1 MFGGQRVASKDGS
14 FYFVSFIDDYSRKV
28 WVYFM
33 KYRSEVFSKFKVW
46 KAEVENQTGRKI
58 KCLRTDN
65 STEYKETE
73 FLRFYE
79 EHSIVRDFSVRHT
92 PQQNNVT
99 KKMNRTIVERARC
112 MRLNAG
118 LPKMFWAEVVNMTC
132 YIINRSPRVIL
143 DRKVIKEV
151 QSGKQVDYSMIR
163 VFEYPAYVH
172 ISSEERSKLDLKSK
186 RCIFLGYEKGVKR
199 YKLWDPKA

>member
-1 MFGGQRVASKDGS
+1 
-14 FYFVSFIDDYSRKV
+14 
-28 WVYFM
+28 M

-65 STEYKETE
+65 STEYKEVE

-79 EHSIVRDFSVRHT
+79 EHGTVSDFLVRHT

-118 LPKMFWAEVVNMTC
+118 LPKMFWVEVVNMAC
-132 YIINRSPRVIL
+132 YIINRSPRVVL
-143 DRKVIKEV
+143 DVAKEV
-151 QSGKQVDYSMIR
+151 RSGKQVDYSMIR
-163 VFEYPAYVH
+163 VFEYHAYVH
-172 ISSEERSKLDLKSK
+172 MSSEERSKLGLKSK
-186 RCIFLGYEKGVKR
+186 RCIFPGYERGEKVQALGSKGIEGGDK
-199 YKLWDPKA
+199 